1 MKPRSP
7 DVPGCGPTLARILR
21 YRAVGQNLCAQDCVQ
36 QSSWPDSLFF
46 MNLLTFKKCL
56 MSCAALGV
64 AVVGFAASDAVP
76 NPVYRQRAEKI
87 VGTLGVTDTA
97 KITRVTDAIAAHY
110 AGTNAVH
117 DATAVRV
124 KALKQAQTPGAAA
137 SVDESA
143 IKAVRAEAEPKLA
156 ALHTEFLGKLSADL
170 TPAQIEQVKDG
181 LTYGVLPL
189 TFRVYQQML
198 PDLTAAQKAQLLA
211 WLTEAREH
219 AMDAGSSDEKHAW
232 FGKYKG
238 KINNYLAAAGYDM
251 KKAEKNLSTKRP

>member
-1 MKPRSP
+1 
-7 DVPGCGPTLARILR
+7 
-21 YRAVGQNLCAQDCVQ
+21 
-36 QSSWPDSLFF
+36 
-46 MNLLTFKKCL
+46 MNLLTFKKRL
-56 MSCAALGV
+56 MVWAALGV
-64 AVVGFAASDAVP
+64 VGVACAVPSATP

-87 VGTLGVTDTA
+87 VTTLNITDTA
-97 KITRVTDAIAAHY
+97 KSARVTDAIAAHY
-110 AGTNAVH
+110 AGTNAIH
-117 DATAVRV
+117 DVTAAQI
-124 KALKQAQTPGAAA
+124 KALKQAYASGAASQA
-137 SVDESA
+137 DEA
-143 IKAVRAEAEPKLA
+143 VIKAMRVEADSKLA

-170 TPAQIEQVKDG
+170 MPAQIEQVKDG

-251 KKAEKNLSTKRP
+251 KQAEKNLTNKP

>member
-1 MKPRSP
+1 
-7 DVPGCGPTLARILR
+7 
-21 YRAVGQNLCAQDCVQ
+21 
-36 QSSWPDSLFF
+36 
-46 MNLLTFKKCL
+46 MNLLTFKKRLIACV
-56 MSCAALGV
+56 ALGWTGV
-64 AVVGFAASDAVP
+64 ACAVPSATP

-87 VGTLGVTDTA
+87 VATLTVTDTA
-97 KITRVTDAIAAHY
+97 KSARVVDAIAAHY
-110 AGTNAVH
+110 AATNAVH
-117 DATAVRV
+117 DASAAQI
-124 KALKQAQTPGAAA
+124 KAYKQAHASGAVSQT
-137 SVDESA
+137 DEAA
-143 IKAVRAEAEPKLA
+143 IKAVRAEGEPKLA
-156 ALHTEFLGKLSADL
+156 ALHAEFLGKLSADL

-198 PDLTAAQKAQLLA
+198 PDLTAAQKAQLLG

-251 KKAEKNLSTKRP
+251 KRAEKNLTNKP

>member
-1 MKPRSP
+1 M
-7 DVPGCGPTLARILR
+7 V
-21 YRAVGQNLCAQDCVQ
+21 
-36 QSSWPDSLFF
+36 
-46 MNLLTFKKCL
+46 
-56 MSCAALGV
+56 CAALSLAGSV
-64 AVVGFAASDAVP
+64 FAAPDATP

-87 VGTLGVTDTA
+87 VGTLGITDAT
-97 KITRVTDAIAAHY
+97 KSSRVTDAIAAHY

-117 DATAVRV
+117 DATAAQI
-124 KALKQAQTPGAAA
+124 KALKQAHPSGAASQADVTA
-137 SVDESA
+137 S
-143 IKAVRAEAEPKLA
+143 KAVRAEAEPKLA
-156 ALHTEFLGKLSADL
+156 ALHTEFIGKLSADL
-170 TPAQIEQVKDG
+170 TPTQIEQVKDG

-189 TFRVYQQML
+189 TFGVYQQML

>member
-1 MKPRSP
+1 
-7 DVPGCGPTLARILR
+7 
-21 YRAVGQNLCAQDCVQ
+21 
-36 QSSWPDSLFF
+36 
-46 MNLLTFKKCL
+46 MNLLTFEKRL
-56 MSCAALGV
+56 MVCVALSWVGVACAAP
-64 AVVGFAASDAVP
+64 SSVP
-76 NPVYRQRAEKI
+76 NPVYRQRSEKI
-87 VGTLGVTDTA
+87 VATLNVTDTA
-97 KITRVTDAIAAHY
+97 KSARMVDAIAAHY

-117 DATAVRV
+117 DATAVQI
-124 KALKQAQTPGAAA
+124 KPLKQAHASGAASPA
-137 SVDESA
+137 DEAA
-143 IKAVRAEAEPKLA
+143 IKAVRAEGEPKLA
-156 ALHTEFLGKLSADL
+156 ALHKEFLGKLSADL
-170 TPAQIEQVKDG
+170 MPAQIEQVKDG

-251 KKAEKNLSTKRP
+251 KKAEKNLSKKHP